1 MICKG
6 RRSKGL
12 LMAALIGDLVMVGL
26 LFSGTGAAG
35 AIGLMGSQGN
45 KHVMW
50 KKVCN
55 VFGKF
60 CHQAA
65 ASVAITL
72 LASIVFMLLVVL
84 DAMKLP

>member
-1 MICKG
+1 
-6 RRSKGL
+6 
-12 LMAALIGDLVMVGL
+12 MAVLIGDLVMMAL
-26 LFSGTGAAG
+26 LFSSTGAAG
-35 AIGLMGSQGN
+35 AIGLMGVQGN

-55 VFGKF
+55 VLGKF
-60 CHQAA
+60 CHQTA

-72 LASIVFMLLVVL
+72 LAAIMFMVLVVL